1 MFALIQDF
9 ELFIIP
15 LDSPLGLSVLSQVCH
30 LDRSLASAAN
40 NGTLGDRRRAPVSAG
55 LTALVDQGL
64 NAGPVIDVATS
75 RILHGFPHLLP
86 ADGADDV
93 DLHLDFD
100 SC

>member
-15 LDSPLGLSVLSQVCH
+15 LDCPLGLPVLSQVCH

-40 NGTLGDRRRAPVSAG
+40 NRALGDRRRTPVVPAG

-86 ADGADDV
+86 ADRANDV
-93 DLHLDFD
+93 DLHLG
-100 SC
+100 